1 MEVLGLGLR
10 VEGVEKFGLGF
21 RAWSLGFRLW
31 GLGLRVWGFQA
42 SGQWVLEGI
51 RV

>member
-10 VEGVEKFGLGF
+10 VEGVEKFGLG
-21 RAWSLGFRLW
+21 AWSLGFRLW